1 MTANTQ
7 IEDSE
12 PFDQAFSQ
20 AVDLGNQIADDDDK
34 ADLWDIADGLLAG
47 AIQFWLYS
55 RQPCDDPRCENCA
68 EVSTADLRMRKL
80 MEEAKRWAEDS
91 TYYQTPFDVN
101 VGRA

>member
-1 MTANTQ
+1 M
-7 IEDSE
+7 
-12 PFDQAFSQ
+12 
-20 AVDLGNQIADDDDK
+20 
-34 ADLWDIADGLLAG
+34 WAG
-47 AIQFWLYS
+47 QECGRGRVWAGKECGRGGVWGGGAGEGA
-55 RQPCDDPRCENCA
+55 RCENCA